1 MCRMNAG
8 IRVSISAGC
17 HSCEDA
23 MGSLENTSVEVQ
35 RVRLPVLCREWAVY
49 NSGQRLAVLVS
60 VAGSG
65 VEMRLQTK
73 KHESK
78 PCS

>member
-1 MCRMNAG
+1 MCRMDAG
-8 IRVSISAGC
+8 IRVSISASC

-23 MGSLENTSVEVQ
+23 VGVTRKYYSVKVQ

-65 VEMRLQTK
+65 VEIR
-73 KHESK
+73 KHERK

>member
-1 MCRMNAG
+1 VCRMNAG

-35 RVRLPVLCREWAVY
+35 HVWLPVLCREWAV
-49 NSGQRLAVLVS
+49 
-60 VAGSG
+60 
-65 VEMRLQTK
+65 
-73 KHESK
+73 
-78 PCS
+78 